1 MKTLSV
7 KQPWA
12 SLIVGGIKNIENRT
26 WKTNYRGR
34 IFIHASAKPDK
45 EPYMIFSNDQFD
57 FLNQEG
63 REVQLFEVFEY
74 YNIKSAIIGSVE
86 IVDCVINHE
95 SIWAEPAYQT
105 LEDARWGS
113 DAKPIYNWVL
123 ANPILFA
130 NPWLN
135 IKGKLGLWDFD
146 NTKGIYDTA
155 RVIIKPW
162 L

>member
-34 IFIHASAKPDK
+34 IFIHAALKPD
-45 EPYMIFSNDQFD
+45 
-57 FLNQEG
+57 
-63 REVQLFEVFEY
+63 
-74 YNIKSAIIGSVE
+74 NIKLEIEGQASDREIQMFSALGRAEDDNLFGCIIGSVE

-123 ANPILFA
+123 ANPIQFA